1 MTVIKKIECVYGN
14 QYKIKTSRLYD
25 LDETYKKIDVCRQKN
40 SIEEVSKIDNVY
52 VLQDFT
58 LPVWIHRGRLIEKR
72 LMKIPHCSEVALM
85 GKLQLPVSRI
95 EYSENARRFKDSSTR
110 KDLVHTNLIT
120 GNFNTLHLF
129 TR

>member
-1 MTVIKKIECVYGN
+1 MTVIEKIECLYGN

-25 LDETYKKIDVCRQKN
+25 LNETYKKVDVCRRSN
-40 SIEEVSKIDNVY
+40 ASCDAGKIDNVY

-58 LPVWIHRGRLIEKR
+58 LPVWFHRDKIIER
-72 LMKIPHCSEVALM
+72 TIMKIPHCSESALM
-85 GKLQLPVSRI
+85 KTLHLPVGRI
-95 EYSENARRFKDSSTR
+95 EYSENARRFKDSLTR
-110 KDLVHTNLIT
+110 KELVHSNLIS